1 MITRNLASI
10 EAHVWKKLEEKLP
23 EGLYYHGMHHT
34 RDVLESALLIAQMEG
49 ITDKEDLF
57 LLHVACL
64 YHDLGF
70 IDVYKGHEMRGC
82 EIARAE
88 LPDFGLTEEQ
98 IKIICSMI
106 ISTRLPQS
114 PATELEQI
122 ICDADLYYLGG
133 TDYETVSE
141 TLFKEQHELG
151 MIKDRDEWNKI
162 QLEFLQKH
170 HYFTASVKSSH
181 NLGKSMHTKRI
192 LGLVNNNKKI

>member
-1 MITRNLASI
+1 
-10 EAHVWKKLEEKLP
+10 
-23 EGLYYHGMHHT
+23 
-34 RDVLESALLIAQMEG
+34 
-49 ITDKEDLF
+49 
-57 LLHVACL
+57 
-64 YHDLGF
+64 
-70 IDVYKGHEMRGC
+70 VYKGHEMRGC

-88 LPDFGLTEEQ
+88 LPGFGLTEEQ
-98 IKIICSMI
+98 IKKICSMI

-151 MIKDRDEWNKI
+151 MIKDRDAWNKI
-162 QLEFLQKH
+162 QLDFLQKH
-170 HYFTASVKSSH
+170 NYFTASVKSSH